1 MRNLQNGKIK
11 SKDVS
16 EKLLNIYF
24 EILTEINK
32 LREHQKHFNEANST
46 VDPNR
51 YSSSPIYY
59 LDSGFAK
66 RFSYMKN
73 RGLEDRVNQEV
84 RKIMGYK
91 RVLMLYFP
99 QM

>member
-32 LREHQKHFNEANST
+32 LRMHQKNFNMANST

-51 YSSSPIYY
+51 FDTTPIYY

-66 RFSYMKN
+66 RFAYMKN
-73 RGLEDRVNQEV
+73 RGLSDRVS
-84 RKIMGYK
+84 
-91 RVLMLYFP
+91 
-99 QM
+99 